1 MKPNPPQQH
10 ARGGQFSYY
19 AALAH
24 RLSGLALACFLPF
37 HFLTL
42 GLALEGAADLNAF
55 LAYTD
60 LPMVK
65 LGEWGLVVLLTLHL
79 LLGVRVLLIEALP
92 HKNPLRLGWIA
103 YALVISLTLGA
114 VFLAL
119 VW

>member
-1 MKPNPPQQH
+1 MKAKPPQPS
-10 ARGGQFSYY
+10 RGGQFSYY

-24 RLSGLALACFLPF
+24 RLSGLALACFLPI

-42 GLALEGAADLNAF
+42 GLALEGAANLDVF

-60 LPMVK
+60 LAIVK

-79 LLGVRVLLIEALP
+79 LLGVRVLLIEGM
-92 HKNPLRLGWIA
+92 KTTGLRLGWIGF
-103 YALVISLTLGA
+103 ALLASLILGA
-114 VFLAL
+114 IFIAL